1 MHAAFPPIGDVNWPA
16 AKQIPRRNYMA
27 TPADAELVLKLYDL
41 RREAKMRD
49 ARNWFANFS
58 PTSYEEFAK
67 TIFSWGSQEN
77 AYFRQV
83 TGYWDMAAS
92 LVIHGTIDP
101 KLFLDTQ
108 GELWFVY
115 TKLKPYIAQMRQQ
128 LNSPEAFKH
137 LEAVATGSP
146 EGQERIRLM
155 EERFKMFAQMRA
167 QGQQAQA
174 AKKTA

>member
-1 MHAAFPPIGDVNWPA
+1 
-16 AKQIPRRNYMA
+16 MA

-41 RREAKMRD
+41 RREAKMRA
-49 ARNWFANFS
+49 ARDWIANFN
-58 PTSYEEFAK
+58 PTSFEEFAK
-67 TIFSWGSQEN
+67 TVFAWGSQEN

-92 LVIHGTIDP
+92 LVIHGTIDK
-101 KLFLDTQ
+101 KLFFETH

-115 TKLKPYIAQMRQQ
+115 TKLKPFIAQMRQQ
-128 LNSPEAFKH
+128 LNAPEAFKN

-146 EGQERIRLM
+146 EGQERVRTM

-167 QGQQAQA
+167 QGEQAQA